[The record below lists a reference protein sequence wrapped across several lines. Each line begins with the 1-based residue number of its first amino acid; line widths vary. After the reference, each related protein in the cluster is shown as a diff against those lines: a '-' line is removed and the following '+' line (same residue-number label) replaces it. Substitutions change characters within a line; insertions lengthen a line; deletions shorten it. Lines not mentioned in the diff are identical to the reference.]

1 MKQALAPLFTRAL
14 PLDIVHHI
22 LDFYGNIRYKNGEYI
37 NIIHK
42 HDERYEILRKT
53 CLFTRP
59 YYYTFHYAH
68 TLPEHFECAIEMNDT
83 MSLRIYNLYVPP
95 TTVVYSLYKENVDG
109 SISIEQW
116 NRK

>member
-1 MKQALAPLFTRAL
+1 MKQSLAPVLITAL

-22 LDFYGNIRYKNGEYI
+22 LDYYGNIRYKNGQYI

-42 HDERYEILRKT
+42 YDERYEILRKT
-53 CLFTRP
+53 NICTRP
-59 YYYTFHYAH
+59 RYYTFHYEH

-83 MSLRIYNLYVPP
+83 ISLRVYNLYLPP
-95 TTVVYSLYKENVDG
+95 TSVVYSLYKENVDG